1 MTSGPTSLTHLVRPP
16 HDATDDK
23 PPLLLLLH
31 GVGSNEEDLFA
42 LAEMMDPRFLVVS
55 ARAPITLQTGAY
67 AWYHVTFTPQG
78 PIHTPGEAEESRQ
91 KLVRFLD
98 EVIAA
103 YDADPERIFVMGF
116 SQGGAM
122 TFSLATTVPEKLAGA
137 VVMSGR
143 TIPEMEP
150 LTASREKLSG
160 LPVLVVHGTRDV
172 VLPVSFGRAL
182 KEWFERLPVDLT
194 YREYD
199 MAHEIGGRSLAD
211 IQDWLEEQLG
221 HR

>member
-1 MTSGPTSLTHLVRPP
+1 MKSRPLSLTHLVRPP
-16 HDATDDK
+16 THEADGK
-23 PPLLLLLH
+23 PPLLVLLH

-42 LAEMMDPRFLVVS
+42 LAEMMDPRFLVIS
-55 ARAPITLQTGAY
+55 ARAPIMLQPGAY

-78 PIHTPGEAEESRQ
+78 PIHTPGEAEKSRQ

-98 EVIAA
+98 EAVEA
-103 YDADPERIFVMGF
+103 YAADPARVFVMGF

-122 TFSLATTVPEKLAGA
+122 TFCLAITAPEKLAGA

-150 LTASREKLSG
+150 LIATPEKFHD
-160 LPVLVVHGTRDV
+160 LPVMVVHGTRDV
-172 VLPVSFGRAL
+172 VLTIAFGRAL
-182 KEWFERLPVDLT
+182 KEWFERLPVGLT

-199 MAHEIGGRSLAD
+199 MAHEISGRSLAD
-211 IQDWLEEQLG
+211 IQDWLEERLG
-221 HR
+221 